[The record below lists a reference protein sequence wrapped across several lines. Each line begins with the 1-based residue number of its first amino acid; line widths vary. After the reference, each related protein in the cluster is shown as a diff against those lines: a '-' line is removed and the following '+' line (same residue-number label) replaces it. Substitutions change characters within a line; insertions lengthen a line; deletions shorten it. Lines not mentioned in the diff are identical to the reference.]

1 MNNLKN
7 KKILIDISYLLFCL
21 IPIGLVTG
29 PFLPDLFL
37 SVISLIYILFF
48 YKIDQINKYIKIFIY
63 FNFLFYFI
71 IVLSALFSDIILIS
85 LKSSIFYFRFILF
98 CLFLRF
104 YLFIKIKK
112 I

>member
-63 FNFLFYFI
+63 FIFSFYFI

-85 LKSSIFYFRFILF
+85 LKSSIFYFRFIF
-98 CLFLRF
+98 LFLRF

>member
-48 YKIDQINKYIKIFIY
+48 YKIDQINKY
-63 FNFLFYFI
+63 
-71 IVLSALFSDIILIS
+71 
-85 LKSSIFYFRFILF
+85 
-98 CLFLRF
+98 
-104 YLFIKIKK
+104 
-112 I
+112 